1 MKEFLIKYKLIIGGV
16 TAGICT
22 IALLTAV
29 FLPYFVNVSAPI
41 IDEGKNMINNA
52 STVDYQ
58 DNEIFGRLCLEGIQE
73 LMIHNI
79 NFPLKLRE

>member
-1 MKEFLIKYKLIIGGV
+1 MFVDKEMAKKIIDEAPGKIWVDSFNG
-16 TAGICT
+16 
-22 IALLTAV
+22 LTFIHTKPRQISV
-29 FLPYFVNVSAPI
+29 
-41 IDEGKNMINNA
+41 DEGKNMINNA
-52 STVDYQ
+52 SIVDYQ

>member
-1 MKEFLIKYKLIIGGV
+1 MYVSKEMAKKIIDGAPGKIWIDSFN
-16 TAGICT
+16 G
-22 IALLTAV
+22 LT
-29 FLPYFVNVSAPI
+29 FIHTKPRQIS

-79 NFPLKLRE
+79 NFTLKLRE

>member
-1 MKEFLIKYKLIIGGV
+1 MYVNKEMAKKIIDEAPGKIWIDSFNG
-16 TAGICT
+16 
-22 IALLTAV
+22 LT
-29 FLPYFVNVSAPI
+29 FIHTKPRQIS

>member
-1 MKEFLIKYKLIIGGV
+1 MFVDKETAKKIIDEAPGKIWVDSFNG
-16 TAGICT
+16 
-22 IALLTAV
+22 LTFIHTKPRQISV
-29 FLPYFVNVSAPI
+29 
-41 IDEGKNMINNA
+41 DEGKNMINNA
-52 STVDYQ
+52 SIVDYQ

>member
-1 MKEFLIKYKLIIGGV
+1 MYVSKEMAKKIIGEAPGKIWIDSFN
-16 TAGICT
+16 G
-22 IALLTAV
+22 LT
-29 FLPYFVNVSAPI
+29 FIHTKPRQIS

>member
-1 MKEFLIKYKLIIGGV
+1 MAKKNIDEARGKIWIDSFNG
-16 TAGICT
+16 
-22 IALLTAV
+22 LTFIHTKPRQISV
-29 FLPYFVNVSAPI
+29 
-41 IDEGKNMINNA
+41 DEGKNMINSA

>member
-1 MKEFLIKYKLIIGGV
+1 MYVSKEEAKKMIDEAPGKIWIDSFNG
-16 TAGICT
+16 
-22 IALLTAV
+22 LT
-29 FLPYFVNVSAPI
+29 FIHTKPRQIS

>member
-1 MKEFLIKYKLIIGGV
+1 MYVSKEEAKKIIDKAHGQIWIDSFNGV
-16 TAGICT
+16 TFIHT
-22 IALLTAV
+22 KPRQISV
-29 FLPYFVNVSAPI
+29 
-41 IDEGKNMINNA
+41 DEGKNMINSA

>member
-1 MKEFLIKYKLIIGGV
+1 MYVSKEEAKKMSDEAPGKIWIDSFNG
-16 TAGICT
+16 
-22 IALLTAV
+22 LT
-29 FLPYFVNVSAPI
+29 FIHTKPRQIS

>member
-1 MKEFLIKYKLIIGGV
+1 MFVDKEEAKKMIDE
-16 TAGICT
+16 
-22 IALLTAV
+22 
-29 FLPYFVNVSAPI
+29 APGKI
-41 IDEGKNMINNA
+41 WIDSFNGLAFIHTKPRQISIDEGKNMINNA

>member
-1 MKEFLIKYKLIIGGV
+1 MFVDKEEAKKMIDEAPGKIWIDSFNG
-16 TAGICT
+16 
-22 IALLTAV
+22 LTFIHTKPRQISV
-29 FLPYFVNVSAPI
+29 
-41 IDEGKNMINNA
+41 DEGKNMINNA
-52 STVDYQ
+52 SIVDYQ

>member
-1 MKEFLIKYKLIIGGV
+1 MYVSKEMAKKIIDEAHGKIWIDSFNG
-16 TAGICT
+16 
-22 IALLTAV
+22 LT
-29 FLPYFVNVSAPI
+29 FIHTKPRQIS
-41 IDEGKNMINNA
+41 IDEGKNMINSA

>member
-1 MKEFLIKYKLIIGGV
+1 MYVSKEMAKKIIDEAPEKIWIDSFNG
-16 TAGICT
+16 
-22 IALLTAV
+22 LT
-29 FLPYFVNVSAPI
+29 FIHTKPRQIS

>member
-1 MKEFLIKYKLIIGGV
+1 MAKKIIDEAPGKIWIDSFNG
-16 TAGICT
+16 
-22 IALLTAV
+22 LTFIHTKPRQISV
-29 FLPYFVNVSAPI
+29 
-41 IDEGKNMINNA
+41 DEGKNMINSA